1 MTRIHLIK
9 KPLRMLRVL
18 YLVGFFFSVHLA
30 LTAYV
35 NSTFLGQYINP
46 NLVGVLFAISYLIGI
61 IGVILIPKILN
72 KVGGYK
78 TILFLILINILTLSS
93 LFFLKSVYLLV
104 PLFITYIVINIM
116 ISFSIDICVENCSE
130 NKSTGKIRGLFL
142 TIINFAWVFA
152 PLLTG
157 FVLSNNS
164 PSKIYLISSFFVI
177 PVLFIFLFRF
187 KKFKDPKYNHLSIKK
202 SLLIIKK
209 NKDIK
214 KIFQISFLLQFF
226 YAWMVIYMPIYLIQ
240 YIGFGWDKIG
250 IIFTIMLLPFIL
262 FELPLG
268 KLADTRLGEKEILI
282 IGFIIIAISTLIIPF
297 LKTTNVFVWALVL
310 FLTRTGAS
318 AIQVMSETY
327 FFKKTKIED
336 MEVIGL
342 FRGLSNFAWVLA
354 PLLAS
359 LFLIFFNYKYLFLVL
374 GILMIG
380 GIYLSS
386 VVQDTK

>member
-116 ISFSIDICVENCSE
+116 ISFSIDIFVENFSE